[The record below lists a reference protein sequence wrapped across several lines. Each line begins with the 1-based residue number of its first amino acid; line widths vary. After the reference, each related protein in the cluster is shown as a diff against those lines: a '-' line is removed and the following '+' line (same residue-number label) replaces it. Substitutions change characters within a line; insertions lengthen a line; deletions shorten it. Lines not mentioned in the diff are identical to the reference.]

1 MNKQDFL
8 NKLRAAL
15 GGMIPANQVEDTI
28 RYYEDYINTQERL
41 GKTESQVLQ
50 ELGDPRLIARSISD
64 VYKAEHEGK
73 SAAEEKS
80 RSTSY
85 TAGDNGQRGYGSAGN
100 GWNNQQGVAGFAG
113 PNMHGDSVMGK
124 VIRMPGWLI
133 ALIVVLIFLLFFVVV
148 FSILSFL
155 APVILVGLLVMLLV
169 KFIRSC
175 IH

>member
-8 NKLRAAL
+8 NKLRASL
-15 GGMIPANQVEDTI
+15 GGMVPADQVEDTI

-73 SAAEEKS
+73 SAAEQKA
-80 RSTSY
+80 RSTAY
-85 TAGDNGQRGYGSAGN
+85 RADNNGQSGYGAGGN
-100 GWNNQQGVAGFAG
+100 GWNQQGVAGFAG

-133 ALIVVLIFLLFFVVV
+133 ALIVVLIFLLFFVLD
-148 FSILSFL
+148 FRNLH
-155 APVILVGLLVMLLV
+155 LVSM
-169 KFIRSC
+169 
-175 IH
+175 

>member
-15 GGMIPANQVEDTI
+15 GGMIPADQVEDTI
-28 RYYEDYINTQERL
+28 RYYEEYINTQERL

-50 ELGDPRLIARSISD
+50 ELGEPRLIARSISD

-73 SAAEEKS
+73 SAAEQS
-80 RSTSY
+80 GRSTAYRAES
-85 TAGDNGQRGYGSAGN
+85 GGQRGYGARST
-100 GWNNQQGVAGFAG
+100 GWNDQQGVAGFAG

-133 ALIVVLIFLLFFVVV
+133 TLIVGLIFLLFFVLV

-155 APVILVGLLVMLLV
+155 APIILLGLAVMLLV
-169 KFIRSC
+169 KLFRSM